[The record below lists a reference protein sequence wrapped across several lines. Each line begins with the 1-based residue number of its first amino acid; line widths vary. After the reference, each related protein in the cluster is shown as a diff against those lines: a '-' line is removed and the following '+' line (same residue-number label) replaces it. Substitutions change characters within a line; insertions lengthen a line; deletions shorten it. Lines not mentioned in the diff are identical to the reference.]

1 MISRLLMLSSL
12 VLVALSGFAAPAF
25 VAPAM
30 AADHAVIL
38 MYHRFGETQFPST
51 NIRLEQLDAHIQE
64 LKSGPYTVL
73 RVAEIISKI
82 KSGTP
87 LPDRTV
93 GITVDDGFK
102 SVYEEAWPRLARA
115 NLPFTVFISTDP
127 CDEKRASYLTWDEVR
142 EMKAAGVDFG
152 AHTASH
158 LHMTAATPA
167 QNEAEIKKSNERLG
181 AELGEMPSLF
191 AYPFGEAGTEVIE
204 TARVG
209 GYAFSFGQHS
219 GVVQQNSDFNYLPRF
234 AMNENFGNPDRF
246 KLIVNTL
253 PLPVTGFTPRDTKI
267 GTVNPP
273 NLAFTAAPGLK
284 NLSGLACYI
293 SGEGRVPVTLL
304 GTNRIEIR
312 ASKPFSKGRTRLNCT
327 LLGASGRW
335 HWLGTLFVRPK
346 T

>member
-1 MISRLLMLSSL
+1 MKKLALLLL
-12 VLVALSGFAAPAF
+12 ILGCYVPQAVAAES
-25 VAPAM
+25 
-30 AADHAVIL
+30 AVIL
-38 MYHRFGETQFPST
+38 MYHRFGESQFPST

-64 LKSGPYTVL
+64 LKSGSFTVL
-73 RVAEIISKI
+73 PVVEIVSKI
-82 KSGTP
+82 KRGIP

-102 SVYEEAWPRLARA
+102 SVYQEAWPRFKKA
-115 NLPFTVFISTDP
+115 NLPFTIFVSTDP
-127 CDEKRASYLTWDEVR
+127 FDENRASYLTWDEVR

-167 QNEAEIKKSNERLG
+167 KNEAEIKKSNTRL
-181 AELGEMPSLF
+181 ATELSKTPTLF
-191 AYPFGEAGTEVIE
+191 AYPFGEAGTEVIK
-204 TARVG
+204 TARIG

-219 GVVQQNSDFNYLPRF
+219 GVVHPKSDFNYLPRF
-234 AMNENFGNPDRF
+234 AMNENFGSPERF
-246 KLIVNTL
+246 ELIINTL
-253 PLPVTGFTPRDTKI
+253 PFPVTDFTPKDTKI
-267 GTVNPP
+267 GPVNPP
-273 NLAFTAAPGLK
+273 NVGFTAAPGLK
-284 NLSGLACYI
+284 NLSKITCYV

-312 ASKPFSKGRTRLNCT
+312 ASKPFSMGRTRLNCT
-327 LLGASGRW
+327 LLGAPGRW

>member
-1 MISRLLMLSSL
+1 MKKLALLLL
-12 VLVALSGFAAPAF
+12 LLGCYVPQAIAAES
-25 VAPAM
+25 
-30 AADHAVIL
+30 AVIL
-38 MYHRFGETQFPST
+38 MYHRFGESQFPST

-73 RVAEIISKI
+73 PVVEIVSKI

-102 SVYEEAWPRLARA
+102 SIYQEAWPRFKRA
-115 NLPFTVFISTDP
+115 NLPFTVFVSTDP
-127 CDEKRASYLTWDEVR
+127 FDENRASHLTWDEVR

-158 LHMTAATPA
+158 LHMTAAAPA
-167 QNEAEIKKSNERLG
+167 KNEAEIKKSNTRL
-181 AELGEMPSLF
+181 ANELGRTPTLF
-191 AYPFGEAGTEVIE
+191 AYPFGEAGTEVIK
-204 TARVG
+204 TARIG

-219 GVVQQNSDFNYLPRF
+219 GVIHPKSDFNYLPRF
-234 AMNENFGNPDRF
+234 AMNEKFGSPNRF
-246 KLIVNTL
+246 KLVINTL
-253 PLPVTGFTPRDTKI
+253 PFPVTDFVPKDTKI
-267 GTVNPP
+267 GPVNPP
-273 NLAFTAAPGLK
+273 NVGFTAAPGLI
-284 NLSGLACYI
+284 NLSSLTCYV

-312 ASKPFSKGRTRLNCT
+312 ARKPFSKGRTRLNCT
-327 LLGASGRW
+327 LLGAPDRW